1 MGATSTMHVSRD
13 DALAAIARIEHAN
26 LDDDAVA
33 ERLNA
38 LLVDNGHS
46 LDEVSI
52 GGSGDAWDVTNLE
65 RIAGALAR

>member
-13 DALAAIARIEHAN
+13 DALAAIAKIEHSG

-33 ERLNA
+33 DRLNGLLA
-38 LLVDNGHS
+38 LNGYS

-52 GGSGDAWDVTNLE
+52 ASSGDDWDVGNLA
-65 RIAGALAR
+65 RIADSMAR